1 MCREM
6 EKIYQEGREEG
17 IVTGEMKKA
26 RETAISLA
34 EMGITVEKIAQA
46 VRMSVTI
53 VQDWITESMG
63 MAR

>member
-1 MCREM
+1 
-6 EKIYQEGREEG
+6 
-17 IVTGEMKKA
+17 MKAKK
-26 RETAISLA
+26 ETAISLS

-63 MAR
+63 VVK

>member
-1 MCREM
+1 M
-6 EKIYQEGREEG
+6 ETG
-17 IVTGEMKKA
+17 IVAGEMKAKK
-26 RETAISLA
+26 ETVISLA

-53 VQDWITESMG
+53 VQDWIAESMG